1 MRKHN
6 NLFLSLT
13 LLCVFFFT
21 ACASSRTIEHRV
33 STSKADSTSLSI
45 ADSAKVVQVQ
55 TDATSTTLTDS
66 IHLTAE
72 VCETDTSEE
81 TITEQITETYDTEG
95 NKTLTTNRTIQR
107 KGNRAKQTQV
117 DGSFLYQEQALKQ
130 YIDSLSREWKT
141 NLNAQ
146 QKSFEKNDSINNVA
160 EKNTSDL
167 KPKTGWGRA
176 KKIVLLVVFYCL
188 LFGAILYDT
197 KYNKCNK

>member
-13 LLCVFFFT
+13 LLCVIFFT
-21 ACASSRTIEHRV
+21 ACASLRTTEHRV
-33 STSKADSTSLSI
+33 SNSKADSTSLSI
-45 ADSAKVVQVQ
+45 ADSTKVVQVQ
-55 TDATSTTLTDS
+55 KGATSITLTDS
-66 IHLTAE
+66 THLTAD

-95 NKTLTTNRTIQR
+95 NKTISTNRTIQR

-117 DGSFLYQEQALKQ
+117 DVSFLHQEQALKQ

-146 QKSFEKNDSINNVA
+146 QKSLEKHDSINNVS
-160 EKNTSDL
+160 EKNTSDI
-167 KPKTGWGRA
+167 KPNAGWGRV
-176 KKIVLLVVFYCL
+176 KRILWVVVLFCL
-188 LFGAILYDT
+188 LIWVIWYD
-197 KYNKCNK
+197 KIH

>member
-13 LLCVFFFT
+13 LLCVIFFT
-21 ACASSRTIEHRV
+21 ACASSRTTEHRV

-160 EKNTSDL
+160 EKNTSDI

-176 KKIVLLVVFYCL
+176 KRILWLVVLFCLLVWL
-188 LFGAILYDT
+188 IWYD
-197 KYNKCNK
+197 KKH

>member
-13 LLCVFFFT
+13 LLSVILFT
-21 ACASSRTIEHRV
+21 ACVSSRTIEHHV
-33 STSKADSTSLSI
+33 STVTEDSTTLSI
-45 ADSAKVVQVQ
+45 ADSAKMVEVQ
-55 TDATSTTLTDS
+55 TGATSTTLTDS
-66 IHLTAE
+66 THFTAD

-95 NKTLTTNRTIQR
+95 HKTVITHRTIQR

-117 DGSFLYQEQALKQ
+117 DGSFLHQEQALKQ
-130 YIDSLSREWKT
+130 HIDSLSREWKT

-146 QKSFEKNDSINNVA
+146 QKSLEKHDSINNVA
-160 EKNTSDL
+160 EKNTSDI

-176 KKIVLLVVFYCL
+176 KQILWLVVLFCLLVWL
-188 LFGAILYDT
+188 IWYD
-197 KYNKCNK
+197 KKH

>member
-188 LFGAILYDT
+188 LLGAILYDT

>member
-13 LLCVFFFT
+13 LLSVILFT
-21 ACASSRTIEHRV
+21 ACVSSRTTEHHV
-33 STSKADSTSLSI
+33 STVTEDSTTLSI

-55 TDATSTTLTDS
+55 KGATSITLTDS
-66 IHLTAE
+66 THLTAD

-160 EKNTSDL
+160 EKNTSDI

-176 KKIVLLVVFYCL
+176 KRILWLVVLFCLLVWL
-188 LFGAILYDT
+188 IWYD
-197 KYNKCNK
+197 KKH

>member
-1 MRKHN
+1 MHKTIS
-6 NLFLSLT
+6 LLT
-13 LLCVFFFT
+13 LLSVFFFT
-21 ACASSRTIEHRV
+21 ACVSSRTIEHRV

-45 ADSAKVVQVQ
+45 ADSAKVVQMQ
-55 TDATSTTLTDS
+55 KGATSITLTDS
-66 IHLTAE
+66 THLTAD

-95 NKTLTTNRTIQR
+95 NKTISTNRTIQR

-141 NLNAQ
+141 NLNAK

-160 EKNTSDL
+160 EKNTSDI

-176 KKIVLLVVFYCL
+176 KRILWLVVLFCL
-188 LFGAILYDT
+188 LIWAIWYD
-197 KYNKCNK
+197 KKH

>member
-13 LLCVFFFT
+13 LLSVFFFT
-21 ACASSRTIEHRV
+21 ACASSRTTEHRV

-55 TDATSTTLTDS
+55 KGATFTTLTDS
-66 IHLTAE
+66 THLTAD

-117 DGSFLYQEQALKQ
+117 DGSFLHQEQALKQ
-130 YIDSLSREWKT
+130 YIDSLSREWET

-146 QKSFEKNDSINNVA
+146 QKSVEKNDSINNVS
-160 EKNTSDL
+160 EKNTSDI

-176 KKIVLLVVFYCL
+176 KRILWVVVLFCLLVWV
-188 LFGAILYDT
+188 IWYDKT
-197 KYNKCNK
+197 H

>member
-21 ACASSRTIEHRV
+21 ACASSRTTEHRV
-33 STSKADSTSLSI
+33 STSKADSTSLFI

-55 TDATSTTLTDS
+55 KGATSTTLTDS
-66 IHLTAE
+66 THLTAD

-95 NKTLTTNRTIQR
+95 NKTITTNRTIQR

-117 DGSFLYQEQALKQ
+117 DGSFLHQEQALKQ

-160 EKNTSDL
+160 EKNTSDI

-176 KKIVLLVVFYCL
+176 KRILWLVVLFCLLVWV
-188 LFGAILYDT
+188 IWYDKT
-197 KYNKCNK
+197 H

>member
-1 MRKHN
+1 MRKTIS
-6 NLFLSLT
+6 LLT
-13 LLCVFFFT
+13 LLSVLLFT
-21 ACASSRTIEHRV
+21 ACVSSRTTENHV
-33 STSKADSTSLSI
+33 STVTEDSTSFSLV
-45 ADSAKVVQVQ
+45 DSAKVVAVQ
-55 TDATSTTLTDS
+55 KGTTSTTLTDS
-66 IHLTAE
+66 THFSE
-72 VCETDTSEE
+72 DVCETDSSEE

-95 NKTLTTNRTIQR
+95 NKTVTTNRTIHR

-117 DGSFLYQEQALKQ
+117 DGLFLHQEQALKQ

-146 QKSFEKNDSINNVA
+146 QKSVEKNDSINNVS
-160 EKNTSDL
+160 EKNTSDI

-188 LFGAILYDT
+188 LLGAILYDT

>member
-13 LLCVFFFT
+13 LLSVIFFT
-21 ACASSRTIEHRV
+21 ACASLRTTEHRV
-33 STSKADSTSLSI
+33 SNSKADSTSLSI

-55 TDATSTTLTDS
+55 KGATSTTLADS
-66 IHLTAE
+66 THLTAD

-95 NKTLTTNRTIQR
+95 NKTITTNRTIQR

-117 DGSFLYQEQALKQ
+117 DGSFLHQEQALKQ
-130 YIDSLSREWKT
+130 YIDSLSREWRT

-146 QKSFEKNDSINNVA
+146 QKSFEQNDSINNVS
-160 EKNTSDL
+160 EKNTSDI

-176 KKIVLLVVFYCL
+176 KQILWVVVLFCLLVWV
-188 LFGAILYDT
+188 IWYDKT
-197 KYNKCNK
+197 H

>member
-66 IHLTAE
+66 IHLTAD

-160 EKNTSDL
+160 EKNTSDI

-176 KKIVLLVVFYCL
+176 KRILWLVVLFCLLVWL
-188 LFGAILYDT
+188 IWYDKT
-197 KYNKCNK
+197 H

>member
-1 MRKHN
+1 MHKTIS
-6 NLFLSLT
+6 FLT
-13 LLCVFFFT
+13 LLSVFFFT

-95 NKTLTTNRTIQR
+95 NKTITTNRTIQR

-117 DGSFLYQEQALKQ
+117 EGSFLHQEQALKQ

-146 QKSFEKNDSINNVA
+146 QKSLEKNDSINNA
-160 EKNTSDL
+160 KEKNTSDI

-176 KKIVLLVVFYCL
+176 KRILWLVVLFCLLVWL
-188 LFGAILYDT
+188 IWYD
-197 KYNKCNK
+197 KKH

>member
-66 IHLTAE
+66 IHLTAD

-160 EKNTSDL
+160 EKNTSDI

-176 KKIVLLVVFYCL
+176 KRILWLVVLFCLLVWL
-188 LFGAILYDT
+188 IWYD
-197 KYNKCNK
+197 KKH

>member
-1 MRKHN
+1 MRKTIS
-6 NLFLSLT
+6 LLT
-13 LLCVFFFT
+13 LLSVLLFT
-21 ACASSRTIEHRV
+21 ACVSSRTTENHV
-33 STSKADSTSLSI
+33 STVTEDSTSLSLV
-45 ADSAKVVQVQ
+45 DSAKVVEVHKG
-55 TDATSTTLTDS
+55 AASTIIADS
-66 IHLTAE
+66 AHLTAE

-160 EKNTSDL
+160 EKNTSDI

-176 KKIVLLVVFYCL
+176 KRILWLVVLFCLLVW
-188 LFGAILYDT
+188 AIWYD
-197 KYNKCNK
+197 KKH